1 MLPSQQGDKI
11 DFSEFDYRFA
21 KLILKECYP
30 EITADVIDIIKSLNI
45 PLGRGHRP
53 TPSTVLQRLF
63 PEKGWNIERPV
74 GGTNLNFDCA
84 KDKVAMEIETTD
96 PADLVNDLLK
106 FQIADLW
113 NEIDVGILVVYDDSV
128 KGDNIPHV
136 RDVKNKLDTFSAII
150 RVPVWAIGLK
160 Q

>member
-1 MLPSQQGDKI
+1 M

-30 EITADVIDIIKSLNI
+30 EIIADVKDTITSLDI
-45 PLGRGHRP
+45 PLGRGYRP
-53 TPSTVLQRLF
+53 TPSRALQRLF
-63 PEKGWNIERPV
+63 SDKGWSTERQV
-74 GGTNLNFDCA
+74 GSTDLHFDCA

-113 NEIDVGILVVYDDSV
+113 NEINVGILIVYDDSV
-128 KGDNIPHV
+128 RGDNIPHL
-136 RDVKNKLDTFSAII
+136 RDVKKSLDTFSTII

>member
-1 MLPSQQGDKI
+1 M

-30 EITADVIDIIKSLNI
+30 EIAADVVDVITSLNI

-53 TPSTVLQRLF
+53 TPSKVLQGLF
-63 PEKGWNIERPV
+63 FDKGWNTERQV
-74 GGTNLNFDCA
+74 GETDLHFDCA

-96 PADLVNDLLK
+96 PADVINDLLK
-106 FQIADLW
+106 FQVADLW
-113 NEIDVGILVVYDDSV
+113 NDIDAGVLIVYDDSV
-128 KGDNIPHV
+128 RGNNIPHL
-136 RDVKNKLDTFSAII
+136 RDVKKLLATFSTII
-150 RVPVWAIGLK
+150 YVPVWALGLK